1 MTTATERC
9 KKLSRLE
16 LPPITQRDVAR
27 ERSQLE
33 KNVKN
38 PLRKMTAAE
47 AEANLLSPEL
57 RKAKT
62 EADRAS
68 AAARKSE
75 LKASKAADRTA
86 VAAKSVAETKAATKA
101 TLAKAERGH
110 PRSALSRAAATAD
123 KEAKVA
129 KKAAAAAESMAA
141 RAAEL
146 AANCASSATDARDAE
161 SAAIKAAAKAKG
173 AEIEFAQMKR
183 GKAASPQAISTAKRR
198 RDRLVKDA
206 QANDAAAESIAM
218 KVAALASEAR
228 AEAIAAAGKVE
239 EAARAV
245 KRTQLAARKAE
256 SLVKGATSATE
267 RTLSKTQDTVG
278 RAREMTKAAVDG
290 TRASAKAAEKLE
302 LAASAAHAAASSKAD
317 AEAAALKAK
326 EAAEQAARSEAETGK
341 NLRAPELY
349 LNRELTWLE
358 FNRRVLHEAED
369 PRTPLLERVKFLAII
384 GGNMDEFFMKR
395 IGGLKQQVGAEV
407 QELTVDGRTPQKQIQ
422 DSVAIVRELQAK
434 ASDIY
439 LDVKKQL
446 RQHEIVISDYGH
458 LLEEEQAG
466 VRAYY
471 LQNIF
476 PLVTPLAMDPAHPFP
491 HISNLSINLLV
502 ALRVPGETTPI
513 LARVKVPSGNTV
525 PRFLRVGSADK
536 FVLLEDVMANNLDV
550 LFPDVEVMSCE
561 VFRVTR
567 NANTERDEETA
578 DDLLELIESE
588 VRERKFAPIVRLET
602 TTGITPLHRGMLA
615 AELGLDEDEDV
626 FATDVMLGMR
636 DLFEIAS
643 IKATEL
649 HDPEHHPI
657 DNVELQGEANI
668 FHAIRNKGP
677 MLLSHPYESFNSSVV
692 RFVRE
697 ACHDPKVMAIKMT
710 LYRTTEGTGIINHL
724 IEAARNGKQVAVAV
738 ELKARFDE
746 AANINWASRLEEAG
760 IHVTYGIVGLKTHS
774 KVVLVIRRDYN
785 GLRHYAHVGT
795 GNYHAGTARMYA
807 DCGLLTC
814 DEEIGTDLVEF
825 FNFLTSGCQPLRR
838 YSKILVSPQDMKRQL
853 LSKIDREIS
862 KNSSR
867 SRGLIRLKTNA
878 LEDPDIT
885 EALYRASR
893 VGVKVE
899 LIVRDTCRLRP
910 GISGLSDKITVVS
923 VVGRF
928 LEHARIYYFKNGGNE
943 EFYIGS
949 ADLMM
954 RNLNSRAEVIAP
966 VEGEP
971 LTTELREYLD
981 VQINDMRNAWEMN
994 SDGTYTQRQPKD
1006 KETERGCQQA
1016 MIDAAE
1022 SRHLEAKKKSL
1033 LRPKAIAR
1041 RSTG

>member
-1 MTTATERC
+1 MITAIQSCSYQCR
-9 KKLSRLE
+9 LSHLG
-16 LPPITQRDVAR
+16 ITYRDTAQKR
-27 ERSQLE
+27 NQLE
-33 KNVKN
+33 KNVKY
-38 PLRKMTAAE
+38 PLRKMTDAE
-47 AEANLLSPEL
+47 AENNLLPPEA
-57 RKAKT
+57 RKAET

-68 AAARKSE
+68 IAAARSR

-86 VAAKSVAETKAATKA
+86 DAAKSVAKTKAATKA
-101 TLAKAERGH
+101 TLAEAERGH

-129 KKAAAAAESMAA
+129 KKAATAAELMAV

-146 AANCASSATDARDAE
+146 AKRCASAATEARETETD
-161 SAAIKAAAKAKG
+161 AIKATAKAKG
-173 AEIEFAQMKR
+173 AEIEFAQMEH
-183 GKAASPQAISTAKRR
+183 GKVTSPQSAKAAKRR
-198 RDRLVKDA
+198 LDGLVKTA
-206 QANDAAAESIAM
+206 EANEAAAEAMAM
-218 KVAALASEAR
+218 KVASLASEAR
-228 AEAIAAAGKVE
+228 AEANAAASKVE
-239 EAARAV
+239 EAAHAL

-256 SLVKGATSATE
+256 TLVNGATARAG
-267 RTLSKTQDTVG
+267 RTLSKAQATVG
-278 RAREMTKAAVDG
+278 HARKITEAAVDG
-290 TRASAKAAEKLE
+290 TRASAKAAENLE
-302 LAASAAHAAASSKAD
+302 LAASAAHAAAASKAD

-326 EAAEQAARSEAETGK
+326 AAAEQAARSEAETGK
-341 NLRAPELY
+341 NLKAPELY

-358 FNRRVLHEAED
+358 FNKRVLHEAED

-384 GGNMDEFFMKR
+384 GGNLDEFFMKR
-395 IGGLKQQVGAEV
+395 IGGLKQQVGAGV
-407 QELTVDGRTPQKQIQ
+407 HELTVDGRTPQKQIQ
-422 DSVAIVRELQAK
+422 DSVAIVRELQTK
-434 ASDIY
+434 ANEIY
-439 LDVKKQL
+439 LDVKEQL
-446 RQHEIVISDYGH
+446 RTHGINIADYGH
-458 LLEEEQAG
+458 LLDDEQAG

-502 ALRVPGETTPI
+502 TLRVHGETTPI
-513 LARVKVPSGNTV
+513 LARVKIPTGNTV
-525 PRFLRVGSADK
+525 PRFIRVGSANK

-567 NANTERDEETA
+567 NANTERAEDTA
-578 DDLLELIESE
+578 DDLLELIEGE
-588 VRERKFAPIVRLET
+588 VRDRKFAPIVRLET
-602 TTGITPLHRGMLA
+602 TSGIVPLHRGMLA

-626 FATDVMLGMR
+626 FETDVMLGMR
-636 DLFEIAS
+636 DLFEISS
-643 IKATEL
+643 INVTAL
-649 HDPEHHPI
+649 HDPDHHPI
-657 DNVELQGEANI
+657 DNVELEGEANI

-677 MLLSHPYESFNSSVV
+677 ILLSHPYESFNSSVV

-697 ACHDPKVMAIKMT
+697 ACQDPKVMAIKMT
-710 LYRTTEGTGIINHL
+710 LYRTTEGTGIIDHL
-724 IEAARNGKQVAVAV
+724 VEAARNGKQIAVAV

-746 AANINWASRLEEAG
+746 AANINWASRLEEVG

-774 KVVLVIRRDYN
+774 KVVLVIRRDFN
-785 GLRHYAHVGT
+785 GLRHYAHIGT

-807 DCGLLTC
+807 DFGLLTC
-814 DEEIGTDLVEF
+814 DEKIGADLVEY

-838 YSKILVSPQDMKRQL
+838 YSKILVSPHNMKHQIL
-853 LSKIDREIS
+853 NKIDREIS
-862 KNSSR
+862 KNSNR

-910 GISGLSDKITVVS
+910 GISGLSDNITVVS

-928 LEHARIYYFKNGGNE
+928 LEHARIYYFKNGGKE

-954 RNLNSRAEVIAP
+954 RNLNSRAEVLVR
-966 VEGEP
+966 VEDEP
-971 LTTELREYLD
+971 LTTELQEYFD
-981 VQINDMRNAWEMN
+981 VQMNDMRNVWEMN
-994 SDGTYTQRQPKD
+994 SDGSYSQRQPK
-1006 KETERGCQQA
+1006 KGESTTGCQQA

-1022 SRHLEAKKKSL
+1022 NRRLEAKKKSL